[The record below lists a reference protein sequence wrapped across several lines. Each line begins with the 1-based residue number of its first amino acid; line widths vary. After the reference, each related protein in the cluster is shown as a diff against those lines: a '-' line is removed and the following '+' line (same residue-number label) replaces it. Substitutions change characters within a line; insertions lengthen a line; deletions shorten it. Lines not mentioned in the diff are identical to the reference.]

1 MASIPLRSFAQWAD
15 FYAVSRRTLER
26 WVVDGKT
33 AGKPC
38 PYERPESM
46 LEWWNAVKKNRAPS
60 SISAVQLTAIM
71 PTQSASDPVELAGIL
86 SGDDSARIGKR
97 NRENELAKVV
107 EKLERGDVLNR
118 REREIFDLQ
127 NAGQA
132 GPEFKLVTGGLGLK
146 RAVERAQ
153 RAEASL
159 GEAYLLAI
167 EKREWS
173 AAESLKKDWKDAAE
187 RLRKM
192 EASFASVRQ
201 KGGGESEEYSAAA
214 VAAMI
219 AEKCAGIHRRL
230 SMELAAIFP
239 AVRRLAQGNGT
250 EEEWSR
256 MSSEFASEFCTRL
269 TQTRFN
275 G

>member
-46 LEWWNAVKKNRAPS
+46 LEWWKAVKKNRAPS
-60 SISAVQLTAIM
+60 SISDVQLTAII
-71 PTQSASDPVELAGIL
+71 PLQSASGPMELPGIL
-86 SGDDSARIGKR
+86 SNEDVARIGQR
-97 NRENELAKVV
+97 NRENELAKVI
-107 EKLERGDVLNR
+107 EKLERGDVLSR
-118 REREIFDLQ
+118 REREIFDAQ

-132 GPEFKLVTGGLGLK
+132 GPEFALVTGGLGLK

-159 GEAYLLAI
+159 GEAYLAAI

-192 EASFASVRQ
+192 EASLASVRQ

-214 VAAMI
+214 VETMI

-230 SMELAAIFP
+230 GMELAAVFP
-239 AVRRLAQGNGT
+239 AVRRWAQGAAT
-250 EEEWSR
+250 EEDWSR
-256 MSSEFASEFCTRL
+256 LAVEFAAEFCTRL
-269 TQTRFN
+269 TQTRFSA
-275 G
+275 